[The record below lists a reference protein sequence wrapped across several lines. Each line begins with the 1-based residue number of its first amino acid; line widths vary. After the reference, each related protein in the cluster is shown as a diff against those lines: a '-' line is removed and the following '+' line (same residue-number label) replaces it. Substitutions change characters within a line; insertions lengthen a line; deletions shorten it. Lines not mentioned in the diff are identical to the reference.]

1 MLNLLE
7 IGFLIC
13 GWICGIKG
21 LLIISL
27 AISAVFMIISLTH
40 LEKGKIS
47 VGLFIQLTC
56 LILSI
61 TKLSIGF

>member
-21 LLIISL
+21 LVITSL
-27 AISAVFMIISLTH
+27 VISAVFMIISLTD
-40 LEKGKIS
+40 LEKGKIP
-47 VGLFIQLTC
+47 VGLFIQLIC

-61 TKLSIGF
+61 TKLCVGF

>member
-13 GWICGIKG
+13 GWICEIKG
-21 LLIISL
+21 LIITSL
-27 AISAVFMIISLTH
+27 VISAVFMIISLTNI
-40 LEKGKIS
+40 EEGKIP
-47 VGLFIQLTC
+47 VGLLIQLTC

-61 TKLSIGF
+61 TKLCVGF